1 MVTINVK
8 RYFKRL
14 GAAVRNKSLISDSL
28 DSWHDLARFLGIDV
42 DGTPKDALSNVT
54 YYSCLKTLSESVGK
68 LPLKVMQHTDSGG
81 VEERRNNK
89 YWTMLHDRP
98 NKFMTAT
105 GFWSLMEYNRNHYGN
120 GYAWLI
126 DGKDPELY
134 PLEPWSVEIWYD
146 NARILGE
153 TETLWYRY
161 TGTNGQLYM
170 IPHDSI
176 LHVRNFS
183 SQNGI
188 AGKPVRDVLAETI
201 QGNIKAQK
209 MLNKLYDNGFSNKAV
224 VQYTDELSDENRK
237 KFLKG
242 IQKFINGEYKEDGID
257 NLIPIPYGVKLEPMS
272 NTKLADS
279 QFLELK
285 QYSAIQIASA
295 FGIKPVQI
303 GDLTKASYASAE
315 AQQLSFLIDTLLYI
329 IKQYEE
335 EINYKVLDGTDCYAK
350 FNVDVI
356 LRADFRNKV
365 ETLATAVNS
374 FMMTPD
380 EARRKLDLGNKP
392 GGDQLVGNGSTIPLA
407 QVGAQYSSEKS
418 ADTKVML
425 GVLEAVLKVL
435 QQEEVRKNE

>member
-1 MVTINVK
+1 MSVK
-8 RYFKRL
+8 SYFGGIWR
-14 GAAVRNKSLISDSL
+14 AVRNKSVIADSV
-28 DSWHDLARFLGIDV
+28 SEWQSLAAFLGIDA
-42 DGTPKDALSNVT
+42 DRTPKQALSNAT
-54 YYSCLKTLSESVGK
+54 YFACLKTLSEAVGK
-68 LPLKVMQHTDSGG
+68 LPLKVMKRTEDDG
-81 VEERRNNK
+81 VREERHNP

-98 NKFMTAT
+98 NRFMTAT

-126 DGKDPELY
+126 ESGDKPELY
-134 PLEPWSVEIWYD
+134 PLEPWCVEVWYD
-146 NARILGE
+146 SAKLLKNVPY
-153 TETLWYRY
+153 LWYRY
-161 TGTNGQLYM
+161 TGTDGQIYM
-170 IPHDSI
+170 IPHDRV

-183 SQNGI
+183 SDSGI
-188 AGKPVRDVLAETI
+188 TGKPVRDVLAETI

-209 MLNKLYDNGFSNKAV
+209 MLNTLYDNGFSNKAV
-224 VQYTDELSDENRK
+224 VQYTDELSDENRQ

-242 IQKFINGEYKEDGID
+242 IQKFVNGEYKKDGID

-272 NTKLADS
+272 STKLADS

-315 AQQLSFLIDTLLYI
+315 AQQLSFLVDTLLYI

-335 EINYKVLDGTDCYAK
+335 EINCKVLDGSGCYAK

-407 QVGAQYSSEKS
+407 AVGSQYLRRGGEK
-418 ADTKVML
+418 
-425 GVLEAVLKVL
+425 E
-435 QQEEVRKNE
+435 